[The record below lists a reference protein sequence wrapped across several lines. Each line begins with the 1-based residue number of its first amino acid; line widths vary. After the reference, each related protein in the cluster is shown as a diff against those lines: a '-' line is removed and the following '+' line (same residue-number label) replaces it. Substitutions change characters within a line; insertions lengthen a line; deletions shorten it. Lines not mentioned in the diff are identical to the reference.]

1 MNQILIGIVLILG
14 LGGYFIYQE
23 NVTLK
28 ANNLA
33 LEGAIQEQREAFEI
47 MKANFELQGKA
58 LQNQQRVNAQI
69 EAEKQQY
76 LQIFARHNLD
86 SLAVAKPG
94 MIESRINK
102 ATDAVFEGIEDE
114 VAKDIAL
121 WITMNSEEL

>member
-102 ATDAVFEGIEDE
+102 ASDAVFEGIEDDTK
-114 VAKDIAL
+114 AIF
-121 WITMNSEEL
+121 ELDVPNIPD

>member
-1 MNQILIGIVLILG
+1 
-14 LGGYFIYQE
+14 
-23 NVTLK
+23 
-28 ANNLA
+28 
-33 LEGAIQEQREAFEI
+33 
-47 MKANFELQGKA
+47 MKADFELQGQA

-102 ATDAVFEGIEDE
+102 ASDAVFEGIEDDTK
-114 VAKDIAL
+114 AIF
-121 WITMNSEEL
+121 ELDVPNIPD

>member
-1 MNQILIGIVLILG
+1 MNQILIGIILVLGI
-14 LGGYFIYQE
+14 GGYFIYQE

-33 LEGAIQEQREAFEI
+33 LESAVQEQKEAFEI
-47 MKANFELQGKA
+47 MKADFVLQGQA

-102 ATDAVFEGIEDE
+102 ASDAVFEGIEDDTK
-114 VAKDIAL
+114 AIF
-121 WITMNSEEL
+121 ELDVPNIPD

>member
-14 LGGYFIYQE
+14 IGGYFLYQE

-28 ANNLA
+28 ANNVA

-47 MKANFELQGKA
+47 MKANFEKQGKA

-76 LQIFARHNLD
+76 LAIFARHNLD

-94 MIESRINK
+94 MIETRINK
-102 ATDAVFEGIEDE
+102 ATDAVFEGIEDDTK
-114 VAKDIAL
+114 AIF
-121 WITMNSEEL
+121 ELDVPNIPD

>member
-14 LGGYFIYQE
+14 IGGYFLYQE

-28 ANNLA
+28 ANNVA

-47 MKANFELQGKA
+47 MKANFEKQGKA

-76 LQIFARHNLD
+76 LAIFARHNLD

-94 MIESRINK
+94 MIGTRINK
-102 ATDAVFEGIEDE
+102 ATDAVFEGIEDDTK
-114 VAKDIAL
+114 AIF
-121 WITMNSEEL
+121 ELDVPNIPD

>member
-14 LGGYFIYQE
+14 LGGYFLYQE

-28 ANNLA
+28 ANNVA
-33 LEGAIQEQREAFEI
+33 LEGAIEEQRQAFEI
-47 MKANFELQGKA
+47 MKANFEKQSQA
-58 LQNQQRVNAQI
+58 LGNLQRVNAQI

-76 LQIFARHNLD
+76 LAIFARHNLD

-102 ATDAVFEGIEDE
+102 ATDAVFEGIEDDTK
-114 VAKDIAL
+114 AIF
-121 WITMNSEEL
+121 ELDVPNIPD

>member
-102 ATDAVFEGIEDE
+102 ATDAVFEGIEDDTK
-114 VAKDIAL
+114 AIF
-121 WITMNSEEL
+121 ELDVPSIPD

>member
-1 MNQILIGIVLILG
+1 MNQILIGIILVLGI
-14 LGGYFIYQE
+14 GGYFIYQE

-33 LEGAIQEQREAFEI
+33 LEGAVEEQKQAFEI
-47 MKANFELQGKA
+47 MKAGFELQGQA

-102 ATDAVFEGIEDE
+102 ASDAVFEGIEDDTK
-114 VAKDIAL
+114 AIF
-121 WITMNSEEL
+121 ELDVPNIPD

>member
-1 MNQILIGIVLILG
+1 MNQILIGIILVLGI
-14 LGGYFIYQE
+14 GGYFIYQE

-33 LEGAIQEQREAFEI
+33 LESAVQEQKEAFEI
-47 MKANFELQGKA
+47 MKADFVLQGQA

-102 ATDAVFEGIEDE
+102 ASDAVFEGIEDDTK
-114 VAKDIAL
+114 AIF
-121 WITMNSEEL
+121 ELDVPSIPD

>member
-1 MNQILIGIVLILG
+1 MNQILIGIILVLGI
-14 LGGYFIYQE
+14 GGYFIYQE

-33 LEGAIQEQREAFEI
+33 LEGAVEEQKQAFEI
-47 MKANFELQGKA
+47 MKADFELQGQA

-102 ATDAVFEGIEDE
+102 ASDAVFEGIEDDTK
-114 VAKDIAL
+114 AIF
-121 WITMNSEEL
+121 ELDVPNIPD

>member
-1 MNQILIGIVLILG
+1 MNQILIGIILVLGI
-14 LGGYFIYQE
+14 GGYFIYQE

-33 LEGAIQEQREAFEI
+33 LEGAVEEQKQAFEI
-47 MKANFELQGKA
+47 MKADFELQGQA

-102 ATDAVFEGIEDE
+102 ASDAVFEGIEDDTE
-114 VAKDIAL
+114 AIF
-121 WITMNSEEL
+121 ELDVPNIPD

>member
-14 LGGYFIYQE
+14 IGGYFLYQE

-28 ANNLA
+28 ANNVA
-33 LEGAIQEQREAFEI
+33 LEGAIQEEREAFEI
-47 MKANFELQGKA
+47 MKANFEKQGKA

-76 LQIFARHNLD
+76 LAIFARHNLD

-94 MIESRINK
+94 MIETRINK
-102 ATDAVFEGIEDE
+102 ATDAVFEGIEDDTK
-114 VAKDIAL
+114 AIF
-121 WITMNSEEL
+121 ELDVPNIPD

>member
-1 MNQILIGIVLILG
+1 MNQILIGIILVLGI
-14 LGGYFIYQE
+14 GGYFIYQE

-33 LEGAIQEQREAFEI
+33 LESAVQEQKEAFEI
-47 MKANFELQGKA
+47 MKADFELQGQA

-102 ATDAVFEGIEDE
+102 ASDAVFEGIEDDTK
-114 VAKDIAL
+114 AIF
-121 WITMNSEEL
+121 ELDVPNIPD

>member
-1 MNQILIGIVLILG
+1 MNQILIGIILVLGI
-14 LGGYFIYQE
+14 GGYFIYQE

-33 LEGAIQEQREAFEI
+33 LESAVQEQKEAFEI
-47 MKANFELQGKA
+47 MKADFELQGQA

-76 LQIFARHNLD
+76 PQIFARHNRD

-102 ATDAVFEGIEDE
+102 ASDAVFEGIEDDTK
-114 VAKDIAL
+114 AIF
-121 WITMNSEEL
+121 ELDVPNIPD